1 MPEDQL
7 VHVRSV
13 LTLSVVNHG
22 GSIYLKVPR
31 TINTALRLA
40 AGDNVQIGYMGK
52 MYREPN
58 ESTEEAGPTSGAGD
72 Q

>member
-1 MPEDQL
+1 MPQGEQ
-7 VHVRSV
+7 VVSVRSI

-31 TINTALRLA
+31 GINDGLKLQ

-52 MYREPN
+52 LYPEPSN
-58 ESTEEAGPTSGAGD
+58 PDPEEARTE
-72 Q
+72 